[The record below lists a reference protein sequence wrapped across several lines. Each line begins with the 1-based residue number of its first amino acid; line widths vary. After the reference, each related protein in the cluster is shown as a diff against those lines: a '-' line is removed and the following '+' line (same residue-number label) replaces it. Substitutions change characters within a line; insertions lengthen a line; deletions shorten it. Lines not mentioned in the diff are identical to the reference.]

1 MLRNGYVL
9 YDETVETIQPDEEAI
24 GNRIVDSGRLA
35 SDKVFEKRGLAVRA
49 AHAKGHGILK
59 GELIVDPDLPEHLHQ
74 GVFATPGMR
83 YPIIVRF
90 STGLNDV
97 RSDNVKAALGM
108 AIKVLGVR
116 GTKEL
121 PDDISANQDFLLVN
135 HPVYFANV
143 AAYEEIAKRL
153 EHLPDLPDIFLI
165 GAEAA
170 ASTFETVLTRF
181 GLDAPVSVTAVAD
194 AGNNILGETFWS
206 MAALRFGDYIA
217 KLSAAPLSES
227 VRRLRNVRAGRGDNV
242 LRAIVSDFFKDNSA
256 EYVLRA
262 QLCTDLEK
270 MPVEDASVEWPGGES
285 DEEPRFWR
293 LGRIVLPAHQ
303 QPNSPAR
310 QHYGEDILSFTPWRC
325 LAAHRPLGSI
335 MRLRKKVYDISS
347 ADRHLRTGQ
356 PRTEPQD
363 IRELPD

>member
-9 YDETVETIQPDEEAI
+9 YDESVETIQPDEEVI
-24 GNRIVDSGRLA
+24 GDRILASGRRA
-35 SDKVFEKRGLAVRA
+35 SEKVFEKRGVAVRA

-59 GELIVDPDLPEHLHQ
+59 GELIVDADLPEHLRQ
-74 GVFATPGMR
+74 GVFAAPGMR

-90 STGLNDV
+90 STGLNDI

-108 AIKVLGVR
+108 AIKVLGVS
-116 GTKEL
+116 GEKEL
-121 PDDISANQDFLLVN
+121 PDDSSANQDFLLVN

-143 AAYEEIAKRL
+143 AAYEEITKRL
-153 EHLPDLPDIFLI
+153 EHLPDLPDILLM

-170 ASTFETVLTRF
+170 ASTFESILTKF
-181 GLDAPVSVTAVAD
+181 GLRAPVSISAVAD
-194 AGNNILGETFWS
+194 PGNNILGETFWS

-227 VRRLRNVRAGRGDNV
+227 VRRLRNESAGSGDNI
-242 LRAIVSDFFKDNSA
+242 LQAIVSDFFKDNSA
-256 EYVLRA
+256 EYELRA

-270 MPVEDASVEWPGGES
+270 MPVEDASVEWPAAET
-285 DEEPRFWR
+285 DKEPRFWR

-303 QPNSPAR
+303 QPNSPER
-310 QHYGEDILSFTPWRC
+310 RRYGEDILSFTPWRC

-347 ADRHLRTGQ
+347 ADRHLKTKQ
-356 PRTEPQD
+356 PRTEPRA
-363 IRELPD
+363 INELPD